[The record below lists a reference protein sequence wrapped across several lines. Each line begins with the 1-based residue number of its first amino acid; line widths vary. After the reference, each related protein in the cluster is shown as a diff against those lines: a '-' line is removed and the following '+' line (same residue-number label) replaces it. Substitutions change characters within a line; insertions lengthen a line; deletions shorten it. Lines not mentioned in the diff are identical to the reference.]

1 LRMRR
6 NFNSN
11 TDGFHQSGL
20 YLGRPRLKKL
30 LENAVKFPLVAV
42 CAGTGYGKT
51 RAVYAF
57 LKDYAAHTTW
67 IQLTERDNS
76 ATRFWESHTNM
87 ISLSWP
93 ETGKRLFEMGFPET
107 KEAFAEF
114 EALRRE
120 ALKAPGKYIL
130 VYDDV
135 HLLHSPAV
143 FRFIERTLD
152 TLPQNVTVMLL
163 SRTIPDINMT
173 GMMLRER
180 VFTIY
185 EDTLRFTEDEIAE
198 YFRQLGFS
206 ATRQDIRDIYG
217 DTQGWA
223 FAVNLVGRSLCKD
236 SKYERHVLGAMKA
249 NIFKLIESEIFLA
262 ASEPLRRFLLC
273 ISLIDH
279 LAADLV
285 RTLAKDETLIGEME
299 HLHAYI
305 RYDSFLDAYVIHH
318 LFLGYLKKN
327 QYMLTDEEKC
337 ETHQK
342 AGVWCENNRYHSDA
356 LSYYEKSGDWD
367 AILRI
372 AHCFDAQMP
381 HDIAEYI
388 LNILERFPKEAAFK
402 NPLFVVMDLKL
413 KANLGR
419 TDEILDMAS
428 RYAEYYEAQPESP
441 EKNHALAGIYVAWG
455 FSRLL
460 MSPYTDVYDF
470 DLYFEK
476 HSIYYDK
483 NPYAAL
489 DTLKSQPISAWAML
503 VGSGRAGAPEEYIGA
518 ISRSIPHI
526 SRVLNGNFYG
536 LDDLVRGELCF
547 FRRELPE
554 AKLHLEQALGKARE
568 RGQYDIQH
576 RSLLYLMHIAFAHGD
591 FGAADRLLQSMRGLL
606 EETGCAARCATTYDL
621 SCGLYHL
628 MLDRFDQIPAW
639 LKGGFSAYTHPAFLD
654 SYANLVKAKYHYQT
668 RQYGALLAFI
678 GNNLERQAVLLGKI
692 ELKILEALALYQL
705 KRRGEAFAALSEAYR
720 LAEPNN
726 IAMPFILYGKD
737 MRTLAAAAAKDD
749 GCPIPKDWLED
760 MNRKASSFAKKKAHM
775 ISEYKRI
782 NRLEDEISLTKRETE
797 VLRDLSQGLSRT
809 EIAANHNISTNTV
822 KLIINII
829 YGKLCV
835 NSLPDA
841 IRVAAKH
848 KII

>member
-1 LRMRR
+1 MQRH
-6 NFNSN
+6 FNSN
-11 TDGFHQSGL
+11 TNDFHQSSL
-20 YLGRPRLKKL
+20 YLERPRLKKL
-30 LENAVKFPLVAV
+30 LENAVNFPLVAV

-67 IQLTERDNS
+67 IQLTGRDNS
-76 ATRFWESHTNM
+76 ATRFWESYANM
-87 ISLSWP
+87 ISLTWP
-93 ETGKRLFEMGFPET
+93 ETGERLLEMGFPET
-107 KEAFAEF
+107 EEAFAEF

-120 ALKAPGKYIL
+120 VLGSPGKYVL
-130 VYDDV
+130 VYDDF
-135 HLLHSPAV
+135 HLLHNPVV
-143 FRFIERTLD
+143 FRFLEKTLD
-152 TLPQNVTVMLL
+152 TLPQNATVVLI
-163 SRTIPDINMT
+163 SRTIPEINIT

-180 VFTIY
+180 AFTIY

-198 YFRQLGFS
+198 YFRQLGLP

-223 FAVNLVGRSLCKD
+223 FAVSLAGRSLGKA
-236 SKYERHVLGAMKA
+236 SKYERHMLGAMKA

-262 ASEPLRRFLLC
+262 APEPLRRFLLC

-285 RTLAKDETLIGEME
+285 RMLAKDEALIGEME
-299 HLHAYI
+299 QLHAYI
-305 RYDSFLDAYVIHH
+305 RFDSFLDAYVIHH
-318 LFLGYLKKN
+318 LFLDYLKKN

-372 AHCFDAQMP
+372 AHSFDARMP
-381 HDIAEYI
+381 HDIAEYM
-388 LNILERFPKEAAFK
+388 LEIFERIPKEAAFQ
-402 NPLFVVMDLKL
+402 NPLFVVMELKL
-413 KANLGR
+413 KANLGQ
-419 TDEILDMAS
+419 TDEFPDMAR

-441 EKNHALAGIYVAWG
+441 EKNHALAGIYAAWG
-455 FSRLL
+455 FSRFLTC
-460 MSPYTDVYDF
+460 PYTDVYDF

-476 HSIYYDK
+476 HSTYYDK
-483 NPYAAL
+483 DPYAAL
-489 DTLKSQPISAWAML
+489 ATLKSQPTSAWSMI
-503 VGSGRAGAPEEYIGA
+503 VGSSRAGAPEEFIGA

-526 SRVLNGNFYG
+526 SRVLNGNLYG

-547 FRRELPE
+547 FRRELHD
-554 AKLHLEQALGKARE
+554 AKLHLEQALGKARA

-576 RSLLYLMHIAFAHGD
+576 RSLLYLMHIAFAQGD
-591 FGAADRLLQSMRGLL
+591 LGAADRLLQSMRALL
-606 EETGCAARCATTYDL
+606 DETGCAARCATTYDV

-628 MLDRFDQIPAW
+628 MLGRLDQVPDW
-639 LKGGFSAYTHPAFLD
+639 LKGDFSEYNHPAFLD
-654 SYANLVKAKYHYQT
+654 NYANWVKAKYRYQT

-678 GNNLERQAVLLGKI
+678 GNNLERQAILLGKI
-692 ELKILEALALYQL
+692 ELKVLEALALYQL

-726 IAMPFILYGKD
+726 ITMPFIQYGKD

-749 GCPIPKDWLED
+749 GCPIPKPWLED

-782 NRLEDEISLTKRETE
+782 NRIEDEISLTKRETE

-809 EIAANHNISTNTV
+809 EIAASYNISVNTV
-822 KLIINII
+822 KMIVNII

-841 IRVAAKH
+841 IRVAANR
-848 KII
+848 KIL